1 MLYMDIQAQ
10 IVITTMIVMVVLLAL
25 WLFVYPRW
33 QGRRREQMP
42 FSPEWEAIVRYRL
55 PFYDR
60 MPDRLKTA
68 LHNQIKHFLA
78 NKRFVGC
85 AGQRINDDVRVSIA
99 AQACLLILDRPGDY
113 YTSLHTIMVY
123 PSEFLAARDQPD
135 EMGLVSH
142 QSRVLAGEAW
152 SNGRIILSWD
162 SVEKSAANFSDG
174 FNVVL
179 HEFAHQLDNQF
190 GHANGAPWLNS
201 HAAYQRWSEVFGAEF
216 TRLRAL
222 ANDPGAAWLNQQGEV
237 LNFYGASEPAEFF
250 AVATE
255 TFFEKPHALQARHP
269 ELFEQLLWYYRVDPR
284 QWQ

>member
-1 MLYMDIQAQ
+1 MDLQAR
-10 IVITTMIVMVVLLAL
+10 IVIASMVVMVVLLAL

-33 QGRRREQMP
+33 QRHRREQAP
-42 FSPEWEAIVRYRL
+42 FPPSWQTIVRYRL

-60 MPDRLKTA
+60 MPQRLQNA
-68 LHNQIKHFLA
+68 LQNQIKHFLA

-85 AGQRINDDVRVSIA
+85 AGQVIDDDVRVSIA

-113 YTSLHTIMVY
+113 YTGLHTIMVY
-123 PSEFLAARDQPD
+123 PSEFLAAREQPD
-135 EMGLVSH
+135 ETGLVSH
-142 QSRVLAGEAW
+142 QARVLAGEAW

-162 SVEKSAANFSDG
+162 SVEKSAANFTDG

-201 HAAYQRWSEVFGAEF
+201 HEAYQRWSEVFGMEF
-216 TRLRAL
+216 ARLRAL
-222 ANDPGAAWLNQQGEV
+222 ASDPGAAWLHQQDEV
-237 LNFYGASEPAEFF
+237 LDLYGASEPAEFF

-255 TFFEKPHALQARHP
+255 TFFEKPQALQTRHP